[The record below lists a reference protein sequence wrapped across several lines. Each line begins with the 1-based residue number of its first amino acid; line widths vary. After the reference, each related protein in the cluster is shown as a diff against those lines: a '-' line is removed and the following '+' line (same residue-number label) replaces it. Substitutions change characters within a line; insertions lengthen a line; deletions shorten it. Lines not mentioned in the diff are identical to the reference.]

1 MQARSPENAQKAP
14 APAAHLRLVSAAPP
28 DESQLTGLM
37 RRNRL
42 EALMGEPP
50 LWARIFADAVF
61 SVVFRDYDRVIRPLI
76 ERYWPA
82 SLDENAPEAKDGEKL
97 RFLTC
102 NLYAA
107 APYTAL
113 FCSPKRPFILGVAVW
128 LGHLFNMSPATL
140 GYFAKLALHVFGR
153 FALESER
160 RRIVL
165 ISAFI
170 ATIDHTFDHL
180 MESDSPEERGRK
192 IRALLANEY
201 RPETGP
207 LALCRAFL
215 DEMQVNL
222 RAEDRPAFEAAVN
235 KCMEWCDSEVKG
247 MTGVPDPLGL
257 CHRLAGVEGTI
268 DGLIFPV
275 YRYAGENARQW
286 MYSVS
291 LFVQMMDDW
300 IDYEKDMSDIRETP
314 VITGKWTFAD
324 VEQQWHKTVEGIRE
338 LARSSGLDNDSYLDF
353 VRGNYVFM
361 MREVMQAM
369 SRGTAA

>member
-1 MQARSPENAQKAP
+1 MKAT
-14 APAAHLRLVSAAPP
+14 AHEHTSGDVQRPQLTLVSAAP
-28 DESQLTGLM
+28 EEEMRLTGLM

-42 EALMGEPP
+42 ETLMGEPP

-61 SVVFRDYDRVIRPLI
+61 TVVFRDHDRVVLPLI
-76 ERYWPA
+76 ERYWPE
-82 SLDENAPEAKDGEKL
+82 SLGHKDGKKL
-97 RFLTC
+97 RFLAC

-113 FCSPKRPFILGVAVW
+113 FCSPKRPFLLGVAVL
-128 LGHLFNMSPATL
+128 LGRLFKMTPASL
-140 GYFAKLALHVFGR
+140 GYFAKLALYAFGR
-153 FALESER
+153 LALAKER

-180 MESDSPEERGRK
+180 MDDDTPQERGQK
-192 IRALLANEY
+192 IRALLDGSY

-215 DEMQVNL
+215 DAMQVDL
-222 RAEDRPAFEAAVN
+222 KAEDRPAFDAAVH

-275 YRYAGENARQW
+275 YGYAGENARKW
-286 MYSVS
+286 MYGVS

-300 IDYEKDMSDIRETP
+300 IDYEKDLADIRETP
-314 VITGKWTFAD
+314 VITGKWTFSD
-324 VEQQWHKTVEGIRE
+324 VEDHWRQTVDGICE
-338 LARSSGLDNDSYLDF
+338 LARSSGLDNESYLAF

>member
-1 MQARSPENAQKAP
+1 MTARSSETASLAHKPT
-14 APAAHLRLVSAAPP
+14 HLRLVSAAPA
-28 DESQLTGLM
+28 EEKRLTGLM

-61 SVVFRDYDRVIRPLI
+61 SVVFRDYDRVVRPLI
-76 ERYWPA
+76 ARYWPA
-82 SLDENAPEAKDGEKL
+82 SLDEAAPEGKDGKKL
-97 RFLTC
+97 RFLAC

-113 FCSPKRPFILGVAVW
+113 FCSPKRPFVLGIAVR
-128 LGHLFNMSPATL
+128 LGRLFDMSPATL
-140 GYFAKLALHVFGR
+140 GYFAKLALYAFGR
-153 FALESER
+153 VALASER

-180 MESDSPEERGRK
+180 MSDDTPEERGRK
-192 IRALLANEY
+192 IRGLLEGGY
-201 RPETGP
+201 RPEHGP

-215 DEMQVNL
+215 DAMQEDL
-222 RAEDRPAFEAAVN
+222 RADDRPAFAAAVE
-235 KCMEWCDSEVKG
+235 KCVEWCDSEVKG

-286 MYSVS
+286 MYGVS

-324 VEQQWHKTVEGIRE
+324 VEAQWRETVEGICE
-338 LARSSGLDNDSYLDF
+338 LARSSGLDNESYLAF

>member
-1 MQARSPENAQKAP
+1 MQATKATGP
-14 APAAHLRLVSAAPP
+14 QAAADASELRLVSAAP
-28 DESQLTGLM
+28 EAEMRLTGLQ
-37 RRNRL
+37 RRNKL

-50 LWARIFADAVF
+50 LWSRIFADAVF
-61 SVVFRDYDRVIRPLI
+61 SVITRDYDRHVLPLI
-76 ERYWPA
+76 ERLWPESQGRA
-82 SLDENAPEAKDGEKL
+82 DGKKL

-107 APYTAL
+107 APFTAL
-113 FCSPKRPFILGVAVW
+113 FCSPKRPFMLAVAVFF
-128 LGHLFNMSPATL
+128 GRLFGMKPSSL
-140 GYFAKLALHVFGR
+140 GYFAKLALGLFGR
-153 FALESER
+153 LALLPER

-180 MESDSPEERGRK
+180 MEEDTPEERGRK
-192 IRALLANEY
+192 IRALLDGEY
-201 RPETGP
+201 RPERGP
-207 LALCRAFL
+207 LALCGAYL
-215 DEMQVNL
+215 DRMQEGLAVK
-222 RAEDRPAFEAAVN
+222 DRPAFEAAVR
-235 KCMEWCDSEVKG
+235 KCLEWCDSEVKG

-275 YRYAGENARQW
+275 YHYAGEGARRW
-286 MYSVS
+286 MYGVS
-291 LFVQMMDDW
+291 LFVQIMDDW
-300 IDYEKDMSDIRETP
+300 IDYEKDMADIRETP
-314 VITGKWTFAD
+314 VITGKWTYAD
-324 VEQQWHKTVEGIRE
+324 VDEHWQKTVDGICE
-338 LARSSGLDNDSYLDF
+338 LAKTSGLGSESYLAF

>member
-1 MQARSPENAQKAP
+1 MQVTKPTSEQGADSAP
-14 APAAHLRLVSAAPP
+14 ALHLVSAAPA
-28 DESQLTGLM
+28 EETRLTGLM
-37 RRNRL
+37 RRNKL
-42 EALMGEPP
+42 ESLMGEPP
-50 LWARIFADAVF
+50 LWSRIFADAVF
-61 SVVFRDYDRVIRPLI
+61 SVVYRDYERHVVPLI
-76 ERYWPA
+76 ERLWPE
-82 SLDENAPEAKDGEKL
+82 SQGRPDGKKL

-107 APYTAL
+107 APFTAL
-113 FCSPKRPFILGVAVW
+113 FCSPKRPFLLAVAVS
-128 LGHLFNMSPATL
+128 LGRLFGMKPSAL
-140 GYFAKLALHVFGR
+140 GYFAKLALGLFGR
-153 FALESER
+153 RTLLAER

-180 MESDSPEERGRK
+180 MDDDSPAERGRK
-192 IRALLANEY
+192 IQSLLDGEY
-201 RPETGP
+201 RPEHGP
-207 LALCRAFL
+207 LALCGAFL
-215 DEMQVNL
+215 DAMQVGL
-222 RAEDRPAFEAAVN
+222 CDEDRPAFDAAVR
-235 KCMEWCDSEVKG
+235 KCMEWCESEVKG

-286 MYSVS
+286 MYGVS

-300 IDYEKDMSDIRETP
+300 IDYEKDLADIRETP
-314 VITGKWTFAD
+314 VITGKWTYAD
-324 VEQQWHKTVEGIRE
+324 VEAHWQKTVDGICE
-338 LARSSGLDNDSYLDF
+338 LARQSGLDSESYLAF

>member
-1 MQARSPENAQKAP
+1 MQARLDVH
-14 APAAHLRLVSAAPP
+14 AAEGDRRPHLQLVSAAP
-28 DESQLTGLM
+28 EAETRLTGLM
-37 RRNRL
+37 RRNKL

-50 LWARIFADAVF
+50 LWSRIFADAVF
-61 SVVFRDYDRVIRPLI
+61 SVVFKDYDRVVMPLI
-76 ERYWPA
+76 ERYWPE
-82 SLDENAPEAKDGEKL
+82 SLSHKDGKKL
-97 RFLTC
+97 RFLAC

-113 FCSPKRPFILGVAVW
+113 FCSPRRPVLLGVAVL
-128 LGHLFNMSPATL
+128 LGRLFRMSPAAL
-140 GYFAKLALHVFGR
+140 GYFAKLALYAFGR
-153 FALESER
+153 VALEEER

-180 MESDSPEERGRK
+180 MEDDTPEERGRK
-192 IRALLANEY
+192 IRALLEGSF
-201 RPETGP
+201 RPEGGP

-215 DEMQVNL
+215 DAMQMGL
-222 RAEDRPAFEAAVN
+222 TADDRPAFEAAVH
-235 KCMEWCDSEVKG
+235 KCMDWCDSEVKG

-286 MYSVS
+286 MYGVS

-300 IDYEKDMSDIRETP
+300 IDYEKDMADIRETP
-314 VITGKWTFAD
+314 VITGKWTFTD
-324 VEQQWHKTVEGIRE
+324 VETQWRETVDGICE
-338 LARSSGLDNDSYLDF
+338 LARSSGLDNDSYLAF

>member
-1 MQARSPENAQKAP
+1 MKPSSLEQGSDDAER
-14 APAAHLRLVSAAPP
+14 AHLRLVSAAPL
-28 DESQLTGLM
+28 EETRLTGLM

-42 EALMGEPP
+42 ESLMGEPP
-50 LWARIFADAVF
+50 LSARIFADAVF
-61 SVVFRDYDRVIRPLI
+61 SVVFRDYDLVVRPLI
-76 ERYWPA
+76 ERHWPA
-82 SLDENAPEAKDGEKL
+82 SLDETSSAAKDGKKL
-97 RFLTC
+97 RFLAC

-113 FCSPKRPFILGVAVW
+113 FCSPKRPFLLGVAVL
-128 LGHLFNMSPATL
+128 LGRLFKMTPATL
-140 GYFAKLALHVFGR
+140 GYFAKLALYAFGR
-153 FALESER
+153 VALAAER

-180 MESDSPEERGRK
+180 MEDDTPEERGRK
-192 IRALLANEY
+192 IRALLQGEY
-201 RPETGP
+201 RPTEGP

-215 DEMQVNL
+215 DAMQVDL
-222 RAEDRPAFEAAVN
+222 KDEDRPAFEGAVS
-235 KCMEWCDSEVKG
+235 KCVEWCDSEVKG

-286 MYSVS
+286 MYGVS

-324 VEQQWHKTVEGIRE
+324 VEEQWQQTVSGICD
-338 LARSSGLDNDSYLDF
+338 LARSSGLDNDSYLAF

>member
-1 MQARSPENAQKAP
+1 MEASQRDQALGAPEGQRP
-14 APAAHLRLVSAAPP
+14 HLTLVSAAPQN
-28 DESQLTGLM
+28 EVGLTGLQ
-37 RRNRL
+37 RRNKL

-50 LWARIFADAVF
+50 LWSRIFADAVF
-61 SVVFRDYDRVIRPLI
+61 GVVFRDYDRWVVPLI
-76 ERYWPA
+76 QRYWPE
-82 SLDENAPEAKDGEKL
+82 SLGNADGKKL
-97 RFLTC
+97 RFLAC

-113 FCSPKRPFILGVAVW
+113 FCSPKRPWLLNLAVGLGR
-128 LGHLFNMSPATL
+128 LFRMKPATL
-140 GYFAKLALHVFGR
+140 GYFAQLALAVFGR
-153 FALESER
+153 VALTAER

-165 ISAFI
+165 IGSFI
-170 ATIDHTFDHL
+170 ATIDHAFDHL
-180 MESDSPEERGRK
+180 MEDDTPEERGDK
-192 IRALLANEY
+192 IRRLLAGEW
-201 RPETGP
+201 RPESGP
-207 LALCRAFL
+207 LALTASFL
-215 DEMQVNL
+215 DAMQEGL
-222 RAEDRPAFEAAVN
+222 SERDRPAYDAAVA

-275 YRYAGENARQW
+275 YNYAGENAREWQ
-286 MYSVS
+286 YGVS

-300 IDYEKDMSDIRETP
+300 IDYEKDLADIRETP

-324 VEQQWHKTVEGIRE
+324 VEAKWHETVDGIQD
-338 LARSSGLDNDSYLDF
+338 LARTSGLDNEAYLEF

>member
-1 MQARSPENAQKAP
+1 
-14 APAAHLRLVSAAPP
+14 
-28 DESQLTGLM
+28 
-37 RRNRL
+37 
-42 EALMGEPP
+42 MGEPP
-50 LWARIFADAVF
+50 LWSRIFADAVF
-61 SVVFRDYDRVIRPLI
+61 SVVFRDYDLVVRPLI
-76 ERYWPA
+76 ERHWPA
-82 SLDENAPEAKDGEKL
+82 SLEADSPATKDGKKL
-97 RFLTC
+97 RFLAC

-113 FCSPKRPFILGVAVW
+113 FCSPKRPFLLNVAVL
-128 LGHLFNMSPATL
+128 LGRLFKMTPATL
-140 GYFAKLALHVFGR
+140 GYFAKLALYAFGR
-153 FALESER
+153 IALAAER

-180 MESDSPEERGRK
+180 MDDDTPEERGRK
-192 IRALLANEY
+192 IRALLEGSY

-215 DEMQVNL
+215 DAMQVDL
-222 RAEDRPAFEAAVN
+222 KDEDRPAFDAAVT

-275 YRYAGENARQW
+275 YRYAGENARTW
-286 MYSVS
+286 MYGVS

-300 IDYEKDMSDIRETP
+300 IDYEKDLSDIRETP

-324 VEQQWHKTVEGIRE
+324 VEEHWQQTVSGICE
-338 LARSSGLDNDSYLDF
+338 LARSSGLDNDSYLAF